1 MSVRVGECPGPGRV
15 CGGDPGS
22 GREGGGVLGRAG
34 HSGEGFVKEGQARA
48 EDC

>member
-1 MSVRVGECPGPGRV
+1 MWVSVLGQAGCVGGILAQAG
-15 CGGDPGS
+15 
-22 GREGGGVLGRAG
+22 GGGVLGRAG